1 MFRIKRVTVMS
12 QTTEQAIRFLQ
23 KECLPLDTVLSPKN
37 GWWWMAYCDGRLA
50 GFAAMLQ
57 SSKTPQAAYLARA
70 GTLEAFRGRGLQKKL
85 IRERLKF
92 AKDLGLTQAITDT
105 TDNVASANALIATG
119 FRMFEPDD
127 PWGSPNTLYWRKA
140 FAVQRPEG

>member
-1 MFRIKRVTVMS
+1 MFRIKRATEMS

-23 KECLPLDTVLSPKN
+23 KECLPLDTVLSPKV
-37 GWWWMAYCDGRLA
+37 GWWWIGYCDGRLA
-50 GFAAMLQ
+50 GFAAMMQ
-57 SSKTPQAAYLARA
+57 SSKTPEAVYLARA

-92 AKDLGLTQAITDT
+92 AKDLGMTQAITDT

-127 PWGSPNTLYWRKA
+127 PWGLPNTLYWRKS
-140 FAVQRPEG
+140 FAVQRPTS

>member
-1 MFRIKRVTVMS
+1 MFRIKRVMEMS

-37 GWWWMAYCDGRLA
+37 GWWWMAYFDGRLA

-140 FAVQRPEG
+140 FAVQRPED

>member
-1 MFRIKRVTVMS
+1 MFRIKRATEMS

-23 KECLPLDTVLSPKN
+23 KECLPLDTVLSPKV
-37 GWWWMAYCDGRLA
+37 GWWWIAYCDGRLA
-50 GFAAMLQ
+50 GFAAMMQ
-57 SSKTPQAAYLARA
+57 SSKTPEAVYLARA

-92 AKDLGLTQAITDT
+92 AKDLGMTQAITDT

-127 PWGSPNTLYWRKA
+127 PWGLPNTLYWRKSL
-140 FAVQRPEG
+140 AVQGPTG

>member
-1 MFRIKRVTVMS
+1 MFRIKRATEMS
-12 QTTEQAIRFLQ
+12 QSTEQAIRFLQ

-37 GWWWMAYCDGRLA
+37 GWWWIAYCDGRLA

-57 SSKTPQAAYLARA
+57 SSKIPEAVYLARA
-70 GTLEAFRGRGLQKKL
+70 GTLEAVRGLGLQKKL

-92 AKDLGLTQAITDT
+92 AKDLGMTQAITDT

-119 FRMFEPDD
+119 FRLFDPDD
-127 PWGSPNTLYWRKA
+127 PWGLPNTLYWRKSI
-140 FAVQRPEG
+140 AVQRPTS

>member
-1 MFRIKRVTVMS
+1 MFRIKRATEMS

-23 KECLPLDTVLSPKN
+23 KECLPLDTVLSPKV
-37 GWWWMAYCDGRLA
+37 GWWWIAYCDGRLA
-50 GFAAMLQ
+50 GFAAMMQ
-57 SSKTPQAAYLARA
+57 SSKTPEAVYLARA

-85 IRERLKF
+85 IRKRLKF
-92 AKDLGLTQAITDT
+92 AKDLGMTQAITDT

-127 PWGSPNTLYWRKA
+127 PWGLPNTLYWRKSL
-140 FAVQRPEG
+140 AVQGPTG